1 MKIQSVRFNNR
12 KKAFEVRIRNRD
24 FVYPYARME
33 KAPRAGDLVREA
45 RVDEELGR
53 EGFSFVLDSG
63 REGTIH
69 AEQVLD
75 YNEDSNYLRE
85 ALLYKLTIETQKRL
99 ASSSLSKREIIR
111 RLGTSA
117 TQFYRLLDQTNTR
130 KSVGQVL
137 SLLHILDCD
146 VELVVRKRKSA

>member
-1 MKIQSVRFNNR
+1 VKIQSVHFNNR
-12 KKAFEVRIRNRD
+12 KKAFEVRMRNRV

-33 KAPRAGDLVREA
+33 HAPGTGDLVRDA
-45 RVDEELGR
+45 YVDRELGR
-53 EGFSFVLDSG
+53 EGFSYVLESG
-63 REGTIH
+63 RGGTIH

-75 YNEDSNYLRE
+75 YNEDPDYLRQ
-85 ALLYKLTIETQKRL
+85 ALLYKLTLEARKRL
-99 ASSSLSKREIIR
+99 EDSPLSKREIIR

-130 KSVGQVL
+130 KSIGQLL

-146 VELVVRKRKSA
+146 VDLVVKRRKSA

>member
-1 MKIQSVRFNNR
+1 VKIQSVHFNNR
-12 KKAFEVRIRNRD
+12 KKAFEVRMRNRV

-33 KAPRAGDLVREA
+33 RALEAGDQVREA
-45 RVDEELGR
+45 FVDPEIGR
-53 EGFSFVLDSG
+53 EGFSYVLDSG

-75 YNEDSNYLRE
+75 YNEDPDYLRQ
-85 ALLYKLTIETQKRL
+85 ALLYQLTLDAQRHLE
-99 ASSSLSKREIIR
+99 ASPLSKREIIR

-130 KSVGQVL
+130 KSIGQLL
-137 SLLHILDCD
+137 SLLHILDCH
-146 VELVVRKRKSA
+146 VELVVKRRKSA

>member
-12 KKAFEVRIRNRD
+12 RKAFEVRIRNRD

-33 KAPRAGDLVREA
+33 KTPRAGDLVREA

-75 YNEDSNYLRE
+75 YNEDSDYLRE
-85 ALLYKLTIETQKRL
+85 ALLYKLTLEAQKRL
-99 ASSSLSKREIIR
+99 SSSPLSKREIIR

-130 KSVGQVL
+130 KSVGQLL

>member
-1 MKIQSVRFNNR
+1 MKIQAVHFNNR
-12 KKAFEVRIRNRD
+12 KKAFEVRMRNRV

-33 KAPRAGDLVREA
+33 RAPLPGDMVREA
-45 RVDEELGR
+45 YIDTELGR
-53 EGFSFVLDSG
+53 EGFSYVLDSG

-75 YNEDSNYLRE
+75 YNEDPDYLRT
-85 ALLYKLTIETQKRL
+85 ALLYKLTVEAQKRL
-99 ASSSLSKREIIR
+99 EASSLSKREIIR

-130 KSVGQVL
+130 KSIGQLL

>member
-1 MKIQSVRFNNR
+1 MKIQTVRFNNR
-12 KKAFEVRIRNRD
+12 KKAFEVRMRNRI

-33 KAPRAGDLVREA
+33 NAPKSGDLVREA

-53 EGFSFVLDSG
+53 EGFSYVLDSG

-75 YNEDSNYLRE
+75 YNEDSDYLRD
-85 ALLYKLTIETQKRL
+85 ALLYKLTVEAQKRL
-99 ASSSLSKREIIR
+99 ATSPLSKREIIR

-130 KSVGQVL
+130 KSVGQLL
-137 SLLHILDCD
+137 SLLHILECD

>member
-12 KKAFEVRIRNRD
+12 KKAFEVRMRNRV

-33 KAPRAGDLVREA
+33 AVLKTGDMVREA

-53 EGFSFVLDSG
+53 QGFSYVLESG

-75 YNEDSNYLRE
+75 YNEDSDYLRD
-85 ALLYKLTIETQKRL
+85 ALMYKLTVEAQKRL
-99 ASSSLSKREIIR
+99 ATSSLSKREIIR

-130 KSVGQVL
+130 KSVGQLL

-146 VELVVRKRKSA
+146 VELVVKKRRTA

>member
-1 MKIQSVRFNNR
+1 VKIQAVHFNNR
-12 KKAFEVRIRNRD
+12 KRAFEVRMRNRV

-33 KAPRAGDLVREA
+33 RTLLSGDMVRE
-45 RVDEELGR
+45 VYIDQELGR
-53 EGFSFVLDSG
+53 EGFSYVLDSG

-75 YNEDSNYLRE
+75 YNEDPDYLRK
-85 ALLYKLTIETQKRL
+85 ALLYKLTVEAQKRL
-99 ASSSLSKREIIR
+99 AASSLSKREIIR

-130 KSVGQVL
+130 KSIGQLL

-146 VELVVRKRKSA
+146 VELVVRRRKSA

>member
-1 MKIQSVRFNNR
+1 MKIQAVHFNNR
-12 KKAFEVRIRNRD
+12 KKAFEVRMRNRV

-33 KAPRAGDLVREA
+33 RAPLPGDMVREVY
-45 RVDEELGR
+45 VDTEIGR
-53 EGFSFVLDSG
+53 EGFSYVLDSG

-75 YNEDSNYLRE
+75 YNEDPDYLRK
-85 ALLYKLTIETQKRL
+85 ALLYKLTVEAQKRL
-99 ASSSLSKREIIR
+99 EASSLSKREIIR

-130 KSVGQVL
+130 KSIGQLL

-146 VELVVRKRKSA
+146 VELVVRRRRSA